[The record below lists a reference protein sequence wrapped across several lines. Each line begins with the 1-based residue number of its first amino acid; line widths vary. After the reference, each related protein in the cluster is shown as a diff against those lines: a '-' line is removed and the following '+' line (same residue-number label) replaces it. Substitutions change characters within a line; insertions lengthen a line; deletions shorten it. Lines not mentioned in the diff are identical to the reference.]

1 MRRVDIVKRASK
13 NLSKSKLRT
22 ILTSLAIAVG
32 ATTISLALAAGKGGN
47 AYVSDLANKIGD
59 KNSISIARKIKSE
72 KESDPYELKAQNSE
86 GEASS
91 SEKEKATL
99 SGFEK
104 YALKQS
110 DIQKIQKVKG
120 VDKISPFVN
129 INVETARLD
138 GGQKIVVG
146 AVTKN
151 DSKQVEFSAGK
162 LNDKFEIPTGKAI
175 APKSFAKAVKMKE
188 QDLIDKKVI
197 FEIKN
202 SIGETIEETFEI
214 VAVDNGK
221 TEMEFS
227 YPNAFRISNSD
238 GLQISKKTNA
248 EMANY
253 FGGINV
259 SVKNGFTPQQV
270 AEEIRKADVER
281 FEVSS
286 FADSYKTVQ
295 SAINVAAA
303 GLAGFGA
310 LAILA
315 SVFGIINTQYISVL
329 ERTSQIGLMKSLG
342 AKKSDISKMFRYE
355 AAWIGF
361 LGGAIGVIIAGVFSS
376 ILNPLMSN
384 SGIFSIK
391 SDVSLL
397 QMDWV
402 ASAVMVLC
410 LMVVAVVSG
419 YLPARKAAKMNPIEA
434 LRTE

>member
-32 ATTISLALAAGKGGN
+32 ATTIALALAAGKGGN

-59 KNSISIARKIKSE
+59 KNSITITRRIKEE
-72 KESDPYELKAQNSE
+72 KASDPYELKEQ
-86 GEASS
+86 S
-91 SEKEKATL
+91 SETKSSTNESEKATL

-104 YALKQS
+104 YALNQA
-110 DIQKIQKVKG
+110 DIQKIQNIKG
-120 VDKISPFVN
+120 IDKINPSVN

-138 GGQKIVVG
+138 GGRKIVVG

-162 LNDKFEIPTGKAI
+162 LNDKFEIPTGKAV
-175 APKSFAKAVKMKE
+175 APKSFAKAVKLKE
-188 QDLIDKKVI
+188 QDLIGKKVI
-197 FEIKN
+197 LEIKN
-202 SIGETIEETFEI
+202 STGELIEESFEI

-221 TEMEFS
+221 TEMEFL

-238 GLQISKKTNA
+238 GLRISKKTNA
-248 EMANY
+248 ETANY
-253 FGGINV
+253 FGTITV
-259 SVKNGFTPQQV
+259 SLKNGFSPQQI
-270 AEEIRKADVER
+270 ADEIRKADPER
-281 FEVSS
+281 FDVSS
-286 FADSYKTVQ
+286 FADNYKTVQ

-361 LGGAIGVIIAGVFSS
+361 LGGIIGIMIAWAFSS
-376 ILNPLMSN
+376 ILNPLMSS
-384 SGIFSIK
+384 SGIFTIRSEV
-391 SDVSLL
+391 DLL
-397 QMDWV
+397 QMDWI
-402 ASAVMVLC
+402 ASIIMVLC
-410 LMVVAVVSG
+410 LMVVAVISG

>member
-59 KNSISIARKIKSE
+59 KNSISIMRKIKSE

-91 SEKEKATL
+91 GEKEKATL

-162 LNDKFEIPTGKAI
+162 LNDKFEIPVGKAI

-188 QDLIDKKVI
+188 QDLIGKKVI

-202 SIGETIEETFEI
+202 SAGEIIEETFEI

-248 EMANY
+248 ERANY

-270 AEEIRKADVER
+270 AEEIRKADIER

-310 LAILA
+310 L
-315 SVFGIINTQYISVL
+315 INTQYISVL

-361 LGGAIGVIIAGVFSS
+361 LGGTIGVIIAGVFSS

>member
-1 MRRVDIVKRASK
+1 MRRIDIMKRAGK
-13 NLSKSKLRT
+13 NLSRSKLRT

-59 KNSISIARKIKSE
+59 KNSITITRRIKEE
-72 KESDPYELKAQNSE
+72 KASDPYELKT
-86 GEASS
+86 EAAN
-91 SEKEKATL
+91 EKTAISQEESKSNDL
-99 SGFEK
+99 EK
-104 YALKQS
+104 YTLNQT
-110 DIQKIQKVKG
+110 DIQKIQNVKG
-120 VDKISPFVN
+120 VDKINPSVK
-129 INVETARLD
+129 IDVKTARLD
-138 GGQKIVVG
+138 GGEKIVVG

-151 DSKQVEFSAGK
+151 NSKQLEFSAGK
-162 LNDKFEIPTGKAI
+162 LNDKFEIPSGKTV

-188 QDLIDKKVI
+188 QDLLGRKVI

-202 SIGETIEETFEI
+202 SAGETIEEAFEI

-221 TEMEFS
+221 TEMEFL

-238 GLQISKKTNA
+238 GLRIAKKSDP
-248 EMANY
+248 ELANY
-253 FGGINV
+253 FGLITV
-259 SVKNGFTPQQV
+259 SVKNGFLPQQV
-270 AEEIRKADVER
+270 ADEIRKIDASR

-286 FADSYKTVQ
+286 FADDYKTVQ
-295 SAINVAAA
+295 SAINIAAA

-361 LGGAIGVIIAGVFSS
+361 LGGIIGIVIAWAFSS
-376 ILNPLMSN
+376 MLNPLMSS
-384 SGIFSIK
+384 SGIFTIRSEV
-391 SDVSLL
+391 DLL
-397 QMDWV
+397 QMDWI
-402 ASAVMVLC
+402 ASIIMVLC
-410 LMVVAVVSG
+410 LMVVAVISG